1 MNLKISS
8 YGYIFNATL
17 RQFDIEET
25 VENFCAF
32 FDEVVLATIK
42 SEDDTR
48 QRLSKLEEKYQNL
61 KIVESDITTDDNRFD
76 GKLKTLALQKCTG
89 DVFVIADCDEKFLL
103 SQKEKWQK
111 YAQQLMDEKDLD
123 GLMIPVIDLYKDKDS
138 IRANVLIGQKFRIH
152 KNTVVK
158 RGVLPQAELSNGL
171 FRTDISDSTEP
182 LLENGQLAKFGTI
195 VNQMDLNPMF
205 CDNLINYPYVLHYG
219 SLDLERRAKIG
230 REFWKQKWS
239 ERSGREENVAS
250 SIKELEN
257 QPTIY
262 HNLPIV

>member
-1 MNLKISS
+1 MKISC

-17 RQFDIEET
+17 RQFDIEKT
-25 VENFCAF
+25 IENFCIF
-32 FDEVVLATIK
+32 FDEVILSTIK

-48 QRLSKLEEKYQNL
+48 ERLAKLESLYPKL
-61 KIVESDITTDDNRFD
+61 KIIESDITTEDNRFD
-76 GKLKTLALQKCTG
+76 GKLKTLAMKSCTSEIK
-89 DVFVIADCDEKFLL
+89 VIVDCDERFILKQRPL
-103 SQKEKWQK
+103 WDK
-111 YAQQLMDEKDLD
+111 YAEKLLLD
-123 GLMIPVIDLYKDKDS
+123 NSVDGYLIPVIDLFKS
-138 IRANVLIGQKFRIH
+138 EETIRANSMIGQKFRMH

-171 FRTDISDSTEP
+171 FRTDLSDSTEP
-182 LLENGQLAKFGTI
+182 LLDNGQLAKFGTI

-205 CDNLINYPYVLHYG
+205 CDNLANQIYVLHYG

-239 ERSGREENVAS
+239 ERSGHEENVFT

-262 HNLPIV
+262 HNLPIL